1 MPSYIKFLKGIL
13 AKKRKIN
20 DFETVALTQTTSDV
34 FKNGVPKKMTDL
46 GSFIVSCSIGGMDL
60 GRALYKLGASI
71 NLMYLFIFKKLRIEE
86 VQSSHMRLSFA
97 DRSFAKL
104 EEKIED
110 VLVKVD
116 KFLFSADFVILDYEA
131 DRKEIKF
138 NVVNVKKFPADVENC
153 SMIESLRGTIATK
166 KSIISCL
173 ALRNSLR
180 KIN

>member
-1 MPSYIKFLKGIL
+1 MPSYVKFLKGIL

-34 FKNGVPKKMTDL
+34 FKNGVPKKMINL

-60 GRALYKLGASI
+60 GRALCKLGASI
-71 NLMYLFIFKKLRIEE
+71 NLMYLFIFKKLGIEE
-86 VQSSHMRLSFA
+86 GSN
-97 DRSFAKL
+97 
-104 EEKIED
+104 
-110 VLVKVD
+110 LVNWLCPYRHLPREVD
-116 KFLFSADFVILDYEA
+116 KCYNE
-131 DRKEIKF
+131 KEIKF

-153 SMIESLRGTIATK
+153 RMIESLRGTIATK